1 MSKDFAHLHVH
12 TEYSLLDGFSRVKN
26 LISRAK
32 ELNMSSVA
40 ITDHGC
46 MFGVIDFYKEAKKQ
60 GIKPI
65 VGCEVYTAPRSLRDK
80 DPNYDKRQGH
90 LILLAKNMDG
100 YKNLIKMVSTS
111 YVEGFYYK
119 PRVDI
124 DELKK
129 YSDGIIAL
137 SACLAGDISQA
148 LMDRNYE
155 KAKNIALQ
163 YRDIFGEENFY
174 LEIQDHGLP
183 EQKEVNASLVKLSKE
198 INIPLV
204 ATNDIHYVNKEDSKI
219 HDVLMCIQMGK
230 TVNDPNRMRFGSDEF
245 YLKSREEM
253 EQLFP
258 YAPEAIDNTVK
269 IAQMCNIE
277 FDFNTIHLPQY
288 DVPEGYTPDSYLREL
303 CFKGLEERYDNPSQ
317 EIIDRLNYELGVIE
331 KMGYV
336 EYFLITWDFI
346 NFSKENDIMVGPG
359 RGSAAGSIVAYTL
372 KITDIDPIKY
382 SLLFERFLNP
392 ERVSMP
398 DIDIDFC
405 YERREE
411 VIDYVKRK
419 YGEDHVAQIITF
431 GTMGAKAAIR
441 DVGRVL
447 DIPYNK
453 VDKIAKEIPFALG
466 MTIDKALDTNPTLR
480 DLYQQDRETKE
491 VIDISKRIEG
501 MLRHAS
507 THAAG
512 VVISKNP
519 VDEYVPLYKH
529 QDAITTQ
536 FTMTTLEELGLLKMD
551 FLGLRTLTVIRD
563 ALNLIEKNHNRK
575 IDFSKMDYDDPKVFE
590 LLSSGNTLGVFQLES
605 AGMRVF
611 MKQLKPDNNRKID
624 FSKMDYDD
632 PKVFELLS
640 SGNTLGVFQLESAG
654 MRVFMKQLKP
664 DNFED
669 IVAGISLY
677 RPGPMDSIPT
687 YIENK
692 TNPQNVTYLHEKL
705 KPIMEVTYG
714 CLVYQE
720 QVMQVVRELG
730 GYTYGR
736 SDLVR
741 RAMGKK
747 KMDVMEEEMEVTYGC
762 LVYQEQVMQVVREL
776 GGYTYG
782 RSDLVRR
789 AMGKKK
795 MDVMEEERRYF
806 VYGKEDDNGNIE
818 IDGCI
823 RNGVPEDIANQIFD
837 DMIDFAKYAFNKS
850 HAAAYGVLS
859 YQTAYLKAYYP
870 VEFMAALI
878 TSVMGNTDKV
888 VEYIRECNSLG
899 IEVLKP
905 DINKSFSKF
914 SVEGNNIRFGLA
926 AVKNVGVNIIEN
938 IIKER
943 SLNGKFVDFS
953 DLAKRLDSKDTN
965 KRVIE
970 SLIKCGAFD
979 EISEN
984 RASLMAGYENVLDSI
999 SMDRKKNVQGQI
1011 SLFDAFGASEDSSLQ
1026 EVSNIPKVKEYPE
1039 REKLNLEKEVL
1050 GMYVSG
1056 HPLSEFE
1063 EILLKNTSIDNGKL
1077 NSLKEDE
1084 ESYLSLDEREVI
1096 MGGMIANKTIK
1107 TTKRNDI
1114 MAFLDLEDLYG
1125 NIEVIVFP
1133 QTLKKYNEILNEDNI
1148 IFIKGSLNIK
1158 EDEEPKIVAR
1168 EVVDIDN
1175 VYELSRGRYNSKKH
1189 INNTENHR
1197 KNSKDGLYL
1206 KVDSYS
1212 NLDIMDKLSRWFI
1225 FKSRFI

>member
-12 TEYSLLDGFSRVKN
+12 TEYSLLDGFSRIKK

-32 ELNMSSVA
+32 ELNMSSIA

-46 MFGVIDFYKEAKKQ
+46 MFGVIDFYKTAIKE
-60 GIKPI
+60 GIKPVI
-65 VGCEVYTAPRSLRDK
+65 GCEVYTAARTLRDK
-80 DPNYDKRQGH
+80 DPNYDKGQGH
-90 LILLAKNMDG
+90 LVLLAKNMEG

-124 DELKK
+124 EELKK

-137 SACLAGDISQA
+137 SACLAGDVSQA
-148 LMDRNYE
+148 IMDGNYD
-155 KAKNIALQ
+155 KAKRIAFE

-174 LEIQDHGLP
+174 LEIQDHNLP
-183 EQKEVNASLVKLSKE
+183 EQREVNSSLVKLSRE
-198 INIPLV
+198 TGIPLV
-204 ATNDIHYVNKEDSKI
+204 ATNDVHYVNKEDSKT

-253 EQLFP
+253 EELFP
-258 YAPEAIDNTVK
+258 YALEAIDNTVK
-269 IAQMCNIE
+269 IVEQCNVE
-277 FDFNTIHLPQY
+277 FDFNTIHLPKY
-288 DVPEGYTPDSYLREL
+288 DVPKGYTPDKYLREL
-303 CFKGLEERYDNPSQ
+303 CFSGLNERYNNPSK
-317 EIIDRLNYELGVIE
+317 EIIDRLNYELDVIE
-331 KMGYV
+331 RMGYV

-346 NFSKENDIMVGPG
+346 DFSKENNIMVGPG

-447 DIPYNK
+447 DVAYNK

-480 DLYQQDRETKE
+480 ELYDQDKETKE
-491 VIDISKRIEG
+491 ILDISRQIEG

-529 QDAITTQ
+529 QESITTQ

-563 ALNLIEKNHNRK
+563 ALDLIQKNHGIK
-575 IDFSKMDYDDPKVFE
+575 IDFSNMEYDDPKVYE

-611 MKQLKPDNNRKID
+611 MKQLR
-624 FSKMDYDD
+624 
-632 PKVFELLS
+632 
-640 SGNTLGVFQLESAG
+640 
-654 MRVFMKQLKP
+654 P

-687 YIENK
+687 YINNK
-692 TNPQNVTYLHEKL
+692 NNPDKVTYIHEQM

-720 QVMQVVRELG
+720 QVMQVVR
-730 GYTYGR
+730 
-736 SDLVR
+736 D
-741 RAMGKK
+741 
-747 KMDVMEEEMEVTYGC
+747 
-762 LVYQEQVMQVVREL
+762 L

-795 MDVMEEERRYF
+795 MDVMEEERNYF
-806 VYGKEDDNGNIE
+806 VNGKLDENGEVE
-818 IDGCI
+818 IPGCV
-823 RNGVPEDIANQIFD
+823 RNGVPQDIANKIFD
-837 DMIDFAKYAFNKS
+837 DMIDFANYAFNKS

-859 YQTAYLKAYYP
+859 YQTAYLKAHYP

-888 VEYIRECNSLG
+888 VEYIRECSALN
-899 IEVLKP
+899 IEILKP

-914 SVEGNNIRFGLA
+914 SVEQNNIRFGLA

-943 SLNGKFVDFS
+943 TLNGTFEDIS
-953 DLAKRLDSKDTN
+953 DLVKRLDSKDTN

-979 EISEN
+979 DISEN
-984 RASLMAGYENVLDSI
+984 RASLMAGYEKLLDSV
-999 SMDRKKNVQGQI
+999 SMDRKKNIKGQI
-1011 SLFDAFGASEDSSLQ
+1011 SLFDAFNDDPQ
-1026 EVSNIPKVKEYPE
+1026 EEIKEINKMPKLNEYEE
-1039 REKLNLEKEVL
+1039 REKLALEKEVL
-1050 GMYVSG
+1050 GLYVSG
-1056 HPLSEFE
+1056 HPLSQFKE
-1063 EILLKNTSIDNGKL
+1063 ELDRNTSIDNGKL
-1077 NSLKEDE
+1077 NALREDE
-1084 ESYLSLDEREVI
+1084 KNYLALDNREVI
-1096 MGGMIANKTIK
+1096 MGGMIVSKNIK
-1107 TTKRNDI
+1107 TTRRNDI
-1114 MAFLDLEDLYG
+1114 MAFLELEDLYG
-1125 NIEVIVFP
+1125 TIEVVVFP
-1133 QTLKKYNEILNEDNI
+1133 QVLKKFNEILNEDNI
-1148 IFIKGSLNIK
+1148 VFIRGDLNIK
-1158 EDEEPKIVAR
+1158 EDESPKLVAR
-1168 EVVDIDN
+1168 DVI
-1175 VYELSRGRYNSKKH
+1175 G
-1189 INNTENHR
+1189 INNIKSISKNT
-1197 KNSKDGLYL
+1197 NSKDGLYL
-1206 KVDSYS
+1206 KIDSFDNKELLDRIYRVARLHPGEDNVFLYAEQTKQLYKWNEVKL
-1212 NLDIMDKLSRWFI
+1212 NLCNQLTYELEKILPKQSIKTR
-1225 FKSRFI
+1225 KSS

>member
-65 VGCEVYTAPRSLRDK
+65 IGCEVYTAPRSLRDK

-163 YRDIFGEENFY
+163 YRDIFGEGNFY

-183 EQKEVNASLVKLSKE
+183 EQKEVNAALVKLSKE

-253 EQLFP
+253 EELFP

-269 IAQMCNIE
+269 IAEMCNIE
-277 FDFNTIHLPQY
+277 FDFNTIHLPKY
-288 DVPEGYTPDSYLREL
+288 DVPEGYTPDTYLREL
-303 CFKGLEERYDNPSQ
+303 CFKGLEERYDNTSQ

-346 NFSKENDIMVGPG
+346 NFSKENNIMVGPG

-466 MTIDKALDTNPTLR
+466 MTIDKALETNPTLR
-480 DLYQQDRETKE
+480 DLYQQDRETRE

-563 ALNLIEKNHNRK
+563 ALNLIEKNH
-575 IDFSKMDYDDPKVFE
+575 
-590 LLSSGNTLGVFQLES
+590 
-605 AGMRVF
+605 
-611 MKQLKPDNNRKID
+611 NRKID

-747 KMDVMEEEMEVTYGC
+747 KMDVMEEE
-762 LVYQEQVMQVVREL
+762 
-776 GGYTYG
+776 
-782 RSDLVRR
+782 
-789 AMGKKK
+789 
-795 MDVMEEERRYF
+795 RRYF
-806 VYGKEDDNGNIE
+806 VYGKEDENGNIE
-818 IDGCI
+818 IAGCI

-888 VEYIRECNSLG
+888 VEYIRECNALG

-938 IIKER
+938 IINER
-943 SLNGKFVDFS
+943 NLNGEFVDFS

-1011 SLFDAFGASEDSSLQ
+1011 SLFDVFGASEENNLQ
-1026 EVSNIPKVKEYPE
+1026 ETNTIPKLPEYQE
-1039 REKLNLEKEVL
+1039 REKLSLEKEVL

-1056 HPLSEFE
+1056 HPLSEFK
-1063 EILLKNTSIDNGKL
+1063 EILTKNTSIDNGKL

-1084 ESYLSLDEREVI
+1084 ESYLSLDERDVI

-1133 QTLKKYNEILNEDNI
+1133 QILKKYNQILNEDSI
-1148 IFIKGSLNIK
+1148 IFIRGVLNIK
-1158 EDEEPKIVAR
+1158 EGEEPKIVAR
-1168 EVVDIDN
+1168 DIVDIDN
-1175 VYELSRGRYNSKKH
+1175 VYQLNRGIYDSKKH

-1197 KNSKDGLYL
+1197 KNSKNGLYL
-1206 KVDSYS
+1206 KVDSYNNLNMMENIS
-1212 NLDIMDKLSRWFI
+1212 NILKRYPGEENIFLYAEDTKKLYKYNGFSVTISDRLI
-1225 FKSRFI
+1225 TELNNILPKENIKIR

>member
-1 MSKDFAHLHVH
+1 MNKDFVHLHVH
-12 TEYSLLDGFSRVKN
+12 TEYSLLDGFSRIKKLVG
-26 LISRAK
+26 RAK
-32 ELNMSSVA
+32 ELNMSSIA

-46 MFGVIDFYKEAKKQ
+46 MFGVIDFYKTAKKE

-65 VGCEVYTAPRSLRDK
+65 VGCEVYTAPRTLKDK

-100 YKNLIKMVSTS
+100 YKNLIKLVSTS

-119 PRVDI
+119 PRVDM

-129 YSDGIIAL
+129 YNDGIIAL
-137 SACLAGDISQA
+137 SACLAGDVSQA
-148 LMDRNYE
+148 LMDRNYD
-155 KAKNIALQ
+155 KAKSKALE

-174 LEIQDHGLP
+174 LEIQDHNLP
-183 EQKEVNASLVKLSKE
+183 EQREVNSGLVKLSKE
-198 INIPLV
+198 TGIPLV
-204 ATNDIHYVNKEDSKI
+204 ATNDVHYVNKEDAKI

-245 YLKSREEM
+245 YLKSRDEM
-253 EQLFP
+253 EELFP
-258 YAPEAIDNTVK
+258 YALEAVENTVK
-269 IAQMCNIE
+269 IAERCNIE

-288 DVPEGYTPDSYLREL
+288 EVPNGYNTDSYLREL
-303 CFKGLEERYDNPSQ
+303 CFKGLEERYENPSQ
-317 EIIDRLNYELGVIE
+317 DVIDRLNYELDVIE
-331 KMGYV
+331 RMGYV

-346 NFSKENDIMVGPG
+346 NFSKKNNIMVGPG

-466 MTIDKALDTNPTLR
+466 MTIDKALDTNPNLK
-480 DLYQQDRETKE
+480 DLYDQDKETRET
-491 VIDISKRIEG
+491 IDISKQIEG

-563 ALNLIEKNHNRK
+563 ALELIEKNHNKK
-575 IDFSKMDYDDPKVFE
+575 IDFSKMGDDDPKVYE

-605 AGMRVF
+605 AGMRSF
-611 MKQLKPDNNRKID
+611 MKQLR
-624 FSKMDYDD
+624 
-632 PKVFELLS
+632 
-640 SGNTLGVFQLESAG
+640 
-654 MRVFMKQLKP
+654 P

-687 YIENK
+687 YIDNK
-692 TNPQNVTYLHEKL
+692 NNPQHVKYLHDKL
-705 KPIMEVTYG
+705 KPIMDVTYG

-720 QVMQVVRELG
+720 QVMQVVRDLG
-730 GYTYGR
+730 GY
-736 SDLVR
+736 S
-741 RAMGKK
+741 
-747 KMDVMEEEMEVTYGC
+747 
-762 LVYQEQVMQVVREL
+762 
-776 GGYTYG
+776 YG

-806 VYGKEDDNGNIE
+806 IHGKEDENGNIE
-818 IDGCI
+818 IAGCV
-823 RNGVPEDIANQIFD
+823 RNGVPEDIADKIFD

-888 VEYIRECNSLG
+888 VEYIRECSALK
-899 IEVLKP
+899 IDILKP
-905 DINKSFSKF
+905 DINKSFAKF

-926 AVKNVGVNIIEN
+926 AVKNVGVNIINN
-938 IIKER
+938 IINER
-943 SLNGKFVDFS
+943 ETNGYFKDFG

-965 KRVIE
+965 KRCIE

-984 RASLMAGYENVLDSI
+984 RASLMAGYESLLDSI
-999 SMDRKKNVQGQI
+999 SMDRKKNIQGQI
-1011 SLFDAFGASEDSSLQ
+1011 SLFDAFSSTEESQDFQ
-1026 EVSNIPKVKEYPE
+1026 EVSVIKKLKEFEE
-1039 REKLNLEKEVL
+1039 RERLNLEKEVL

-1056 HPLSEFE
+1056 HPLAEFKE
-1063 EILLKNTSIDNGKL
+1063 ELQINTSIDNGKL
-1077 NSLKEDE
+1077 NSLREDE
-1084 ESYLSLDEREVI
+1084 ESYVSLDEREVI
-1096 MGGMIANKTIK
+1096 MGGMIVNKTIK

-1114 MAFLDLEDLYG
+1114 MAFLELEDLYG
-1125 NIEVIVFP
+1125 TIEIIVFP
-1133 QTLKKYNEILNEDNI
+1133 QLLQRYNNILNEDNI
-1148 IFIKGSLNIK
+1148 IYVKGTLSIK
-1158 EDEEPKIVAR
+1158 EDESPKLIAR
-1168 EVVDIDN
+1168 EFKDINDKS
-1175 VYELSRGRYNSKKH
+1175 EFEDSRYKSRNTYNNQNNSNSNNNSKL
-1189 INNTENHR
+1189 
-1197 KNSKDGLYL
+1197 GLYL
-1206 KVDSYS
+1206 KIDSFNNKPLIDNIVDILKLYPGSENIFLYAQDS
-1212 NLDIMDKLSRWFI
+1212 KQMYKYNGLLVKTSEELIKKLEKILSKEDIKI
-1225 FKSRFI
+1225 KK

>member
-1 MSKDFAHLHVH
+1 MSNKFVHLHVH
-12 TEYSLLDGFSRVKN
+12 TEYSLLDGFSRLKK
-26 LISRAK
+26 LINRCK
-32 ELNMSSVA
+32 ELNMDAIA

-46 MFGVIDFYKEAKKQ
+46 MFGAIDFYKEAKKA

-65 VGCEVYTAPRSLRDK
+65 IGCEVYTAARSLNDK
-80 DPNYDKRQGH
+80 DPNYDKSQGH
-90 LILLAKNMDG
+90 LVLLAENMTG
-100 YKNLIKMVSTS
+100 YSNLIKMVSKS

-119 PRVDI
+119 PRVDME
-124 DELKK
+124 ELRQH
-129 YSDGIIAL
+129 SEGIIAL
-137 SACLAGDISQA
+137 SACLAGDVSQA

-155 KAKNIALQ
+155 KAKRLTLE
-163 YRDIFGEENFY
+163 YRDIFGKDNYF
-174 LEIQDHGLP
+174 LEIQDHNLP
-183 EQKEVNASLVKLSKE
+183 EQKEVNAGIIKLSKE
-198 INIPLV
+198 LDIPLV
-204 ATNDIHYVNKEDSKI
+204 ATNDLHYVNKEDSKI
-219 HDVLMCIQMGK
+219 HDILMCIQMGK
-230 TVNDPNRMRFGSDEF
+230 TVNDPSRMRFGSDEF

-253 EQLFP
+253 EEIFP
-258 YAPEAIDNTVK
+258 YAIDALDNTVK
-269 IAQMCNIE
+269 IAERCNVE
-277 FDFNTIHLPQY
+277 FDFNTIHLPNY
-288 DVPEGYTPDSYLREL
+288 DVPEGYTTNSYLREL
-303 CFKGLEERYDNPSQ
+303 CFKGLKERYENPN
-317 EIIDRLNYELGVIE
+317 EEVIERLNYELSVIE

-346 NFSKENDIMVGPG
+346 NYAKENNIMVGPG

-411 VIDYVKRK
+411 VIDYVKHK

-466 MTIDKALDTNPTLR
+466 MTIDKALDTNPNLR
-480 DLYQQDRETKE
+480 ELYENDAETKE
-491 VIDISKRIEG
+491 IIDISKSIEG

-512 VVISKNP
+512 VVISKKP

-563 ALNLIEKNHNRK
+563 ALDLIEKNYGKK
-575 IDFSKMDYDDPKVFE
+575 IDFSKMDYDDPKVYE

-605 AGMRVF
+605 AGMR
-611 MKQLKPDNNRKID
+611 
-624 FSKMDYDD
+624 S
-632 PKVFELLS
+632 
-640 SGNTLGVFQLESAG
+640 
-654 MRVFMKQLKP
+654 FMKQLKP

-692 TNPQNVTYLHEKL
+692 NNPDKVKYIHESL
-705 KPIMEVTYG
+705 RPIMEVTYG

-720 QVMQVVRELG
+720 QVMQVVRDLG
-730 GYTYGR
+730 GY
-736 SDLVR
+736 S
-741 RAMGKK
+741 
-747 KMDVMEEEMEVTYGC
+747 
-762 LVYQEQVMQVVREL
+762 
-776 GGYTYG
+776 YG

-795 MDVMEEERRYF
+795 MDVMEEERQYF
-806 VYGKEDDNGNIE
+806 IYGKKDEDGNVE
-818 IDGCI
+818 IPGCI
-823 RNGVPEDIANQIFD
+823 SNGIPEDVANKIFD

-859 YQTAYLKAYYP
+859 YETAYLKAHYP

-888 VEYIRECNSLG
+888 VEYIRECNALG
-899 IEVLKP
+899 IDVLKP
-905 DINKSFSKF
+905 DINKSFGKF

-926 AVKNVGVNIIEN
+926 AVKNVGVNVINN
-938 IIKER
+938 IIDER
-943 SLNGKFVDFS
+943 EINGTFTDFVD
-953 DLAKRLDSKDTN
+953 LVKRLDSKDTN
-965 KRVIE
+965 KRVLE

-979 EISEN
+979 NISQN
-984 RASLMAGYENVLDSI
+984 RASLMAGYESLLDSI
-999 SMDRKKNVQGQI
+999 SMDRKKNIQGQI
-1011 SLFDAFGASEDSSLQ
+1011 SLFDAFGT
-1026 EVSNIPKVKEYPE
+1026 SNETEQFQDIYTMPKREEYEE
-1039 REKLNLEKEVL
+1039 RERLNLEKEVL

-1056 HPLSEFE
+1056 HPLSQYKEDLE
-1063 EILLKNTSIDNGKL
+1063 RKTSIDNGKL

-1084 ESYLSLDEREVI
+1084 EAFFSLDDREVI
-1096 MGGMIANKTIK
+1096 MGGMVVNKIIK

-1114 MAFLDLEDLYG
+1114 MAFIELEDLYG
-1125 NIEVIVFP
+1125 TIEVIVFP
-1133 QTLKKYNEILNEDNI
+1133 QILQRYNAILNEDSI
-1148 IFIKGSLNIK
+1148 IYVKGRLNIK
-1158 EDEEPKIVAR
+1158 EGENAKIIAN
-1168 EVVDIDN
+1168 EFKDINDN
-1175 VYELSRGRYNSKKH
+1175 IDFGENKKYTAKKTSK
-1189 INNTENHR
+1189 T
-1197 KNSKDGLYL
+1197 GLYL
-1206 KVDSYS
+1206 KIDSFS
-1212 NLDIMDKLSRWFI
+1212 NNDLLDRIKYILLDHRGTEYVYLYADDTKQLYKWNGISININENVIHRLESLLPKANIKVKM
-1225 FKSRFI
+1225 